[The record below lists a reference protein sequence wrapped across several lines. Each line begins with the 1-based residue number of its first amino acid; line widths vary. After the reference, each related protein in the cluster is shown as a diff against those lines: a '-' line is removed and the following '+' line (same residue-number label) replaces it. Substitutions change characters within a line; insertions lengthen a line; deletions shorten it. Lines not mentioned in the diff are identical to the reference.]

1 MNANFYKINVRIL
14 DHEDNQKQPPDMSF
28 YKKAILKNF
37 SIFTENDLGWT
48 LFLIKWQSF
57 KPATLLKK
65 DSNTAVFL

>member
-1 MNANFYKINVRIL
+1 MLFYK
-14 DHEDNQKQPPDMSF
+14 E
-28 YKKAILKNF
+28 AILKNF

-48 LFLIKWQSF
+48 LFLMKWQSF